1 MATLARIFGFECHNL
16 MTLMYVWNG
25 LCGVYVA
32 GSSWTTSCSTWNIA
46 VTVEENAAKLSKR
59 TWELKRESSKNK
71 SLLHTQ
77 VQQMSK
83 LAAFPP
89 TGWLF
94 SKGLV
99 KYGTILP
106 LHILDQQLTRS
117 PTQVPTPSG
126 RRSGRHSANVRLVAP
141 GRPSVPWYNMVQ
153 HNKTSK
159 IIPKHPKT
167 SRNPI

>member
-1 MATLARIFGFECHNL
+1 

-77 VQQMSK
+77 LQQMFK

-94 SKGLV
+94 SKGLA
-99 KYGTILP
+99 KYGTVLP
-106 LHILDQQLTRS
+106 PHILDQHKPGPQLRS
-117 PTQVPTPSG
+117 QPQAVEDLDGTLPMCASLHQGVHLCLGTTQQ
-126 RRSGRHSANVRLVAP
+126 NIE
-141 GRPSVPWYNMVQ
+141 N
-153 HNKTSK
+153 
-159 IIPKHPKT
+159 HPKT
-167 SRNPI
+167 IQNPI